1 MEAVFVVNT
10 GSQISR
16 SEILDR
22 RTDQHFTDTVT
33 RQGTKRL

>member
-1 MEAVFVVNT
+1 MEVVFVVNA

-22 RTDQHFTDTVT
+22 WTAQHFTGTIN